1 MLSLASVPLPL
12 AAGAVFAQGP
22 VAPNAVTTEVARVA
36 PRGKT
41 GRADAQLAAMNV
53 QGRGA
58 RCVFF

>member
-1 MLSLASVPLPL
+1 M
-12 AAGAVFAQGP
+12 
-22 VAPNAVTTEVARVA
+22 APNAVTTEVARVA